1 MKTLLWFRQNSK
13 WIREQ
18 NATIQKLSLVS
29 KDTREVQK
37 KKSHFFSDSLQG
49 ATTDTLGTGIELS
62 SYQ

>member
-13 WIREQ
+13 WIRAQ
-18 NATIQKLSLVS
+18 NAIIQKLSHVS
-29 KDTREVQK
+29 KDTREVQ